1 MRRQVYLGLAV
12 LGLVIPYYFLITF
25 LLKYG
30 VDGRLFIKQLF
41 GTPVSTFFA
50 TDLLLSCI
58 VFMMYSGREAGRL
71 SIKNAWICTLVLFT
85 VGLSCALPLFLF
97 LREPYLSHDSDFH

>member
-30 VDGRLFIKQLF
+30 VDGRLFFKQLF

-50 TDLLLSCI
+50 ADLLLSCI

-71 SIKNAWICTLVLFT
+71 SIKNTWICTLALFT

-97 LREPYLSHDSDFH
+97 LREPYLSKEAC